1 MSRLSFEKRRAQ
13 QPAAHP
19 STVHVRVSGEGGAS
33 VGGTVLVAAP
43 GEDIQQTVLNHLQ
56 RLAISLGAPIRA
68 TIHDDRAG
76 CVVPLEVFADG
87 SSRMAGAPV
96 RVAPGAS
103 TEGTGTAASG
113 VTQGPTGHFGPPP
126 AMTADAPRA
135 TTGPEPAPEA
145 DARPDTP
152 VTSAGSRPVAATDSW
167 PEPAADS
174 RRAAGAAP
182 EPAPAA
188 VSRPRPDAG
197 SRPDADSRPAAG
209 SRPVAATGSWPEPA
223 ADARR
228 VAGAAPE
235 PAPAA
240 VSRPRP
246 DAGSRP
252 DADSRSAAGSR
263 SEVDSRS
270 AAGSRSEADSRS
282 DAGSRLVAATGSW
295 PEPAADARPAPA
307 AVSWP
312 EPAADSRPAP
322 ATDPRPAPAAPRPA
336 PELRRVPV
344 AAPVPAPLLDPA
356 PVPAGSATPTPA
368 RGFDAVA
375 EEVLGDEPVTE
386 TAEGAELLTGPLA
399 RINEAVRDG
408 RIEAA
413 AELADRTV
421 TEASGV
427 LGPHHPEVLHL
438 GELTAYIAYL
448 AGDPVRSFRRCLDL
462 ARLRRRAGDAEAA
475 YGNVQSAATAW
486 RAVRDPQ
493 EGLRLGRE
501 LIELWTELEAEP
513 GPAAED
519 PDPLRSARA
528 RMVRL
533 TDRAARAERA

>member
-19 STVHVRVSGEGGAS
+19 SAVHVRVSGEGGAS
-33 VGGTVLVAAP
+33 VGGTVLAAAP
-43 GEDIQQTVLNHLQ
+43 GEDIQQVVLNHLQ
-56 RLAISLGAPIRA
+56 RLAISLGTPVRA

-76 CVVPLEVFADG
+76 VVVPLEVSADG
-87 SSRMAGAPV
+87 SSRMTGTPV
-96 RVAPGAS
+96 RVTPGTSTPGAS
-103 TEGTGTAASG
+103 VSQE
-113 VTQGPTGHFGPPP
+113 PTGQFGPPP
-126 AMTADAPRA
+126 AMATDALRA
-135 TTGPEPAPEA
+135 TAGQEPAPGG
-145 DARPDTP
+145 DARP
-152 VTSAGSRPVAATDSW
+152 G
-167 PEPAADS
+167 
-174 RRAAGAAP
+174 
-182 EPAPAA
+182 
-188 VSRPRPDAG
+188 
-197 SRPDADSRPAAG
+197 
-209 SRPVAATGSWPEPA
+209 AATGSWPEPA
-223 ADARR
+223 VDVR
-228 VAGAAPE
+228 GAA
-235 PAPAA
+235 
-240 VSRPRP
+240 
-246 DAGSRP
+246 
-252 DADSRSAAGSR
+252 
-263 SEVDSRS
+263 
-270 AAGSRSEADSRS
+270 
-282 DAGSRLVAATGSW
+282 
-295 PEPAADARPAPA
+295 A

-312 EPAADSRPAP
+312 EPAVDCRPAP
-322 ATDPRPAPAAPRPA
+322 ATDSAYRPA

-386 TAEGAELLTGPLA
+386 TAEGAELLAGPLA

-408 RIEAA
+408 RIETA

-448 AGDPVRSFRRCLDL
+448 AGDPVRSFQRCLDL